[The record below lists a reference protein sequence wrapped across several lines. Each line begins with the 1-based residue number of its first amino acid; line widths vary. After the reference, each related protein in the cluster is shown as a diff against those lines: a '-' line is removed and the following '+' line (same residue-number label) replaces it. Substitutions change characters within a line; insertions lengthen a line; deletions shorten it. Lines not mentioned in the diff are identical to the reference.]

1 MTTRMTSKTV
11 TFQRPFILTGFD
23 GVQPAGKYTV
33 ETEEEQLDTVLAPAW
48 KKTITIIHL
57 KKGITTEYQ
66 AIDPTEL
73 HEALM
78 RDGAQNDPA
87 LPPPASSVKGRHDR
101 ARAVRRKKF

>member
-1 MTTRMTSKTV
+1 MTSKTV

-66 AIDPTEL
+66 AIDPGLTAFL
-73 HEALM
+73 YQ
-78 RDGAQNDPA
+78 RDGGYCIAVVRSRWDNSGA
-87 LPPPASSVKGRHDR
+87 KACGAGGR
-101 ARAVRRKKF
+101 